1 MLEGRK
7 GSSPLDCSFSPVIL
21 VLWLARQAA
30 ISGDVLV
37 SLTVVV
43 GVVDVVLV
51 DVLVVVGVVEV
62 VLVDDVVLV
71 L

>member
-1 MLEGRK
+1 M
-7 GSSPLDCSFSPVIL
+7 
-21 VLWLARQAA
+21 WLARQAA